1 MKNMVYNPKGI
12 NPMAANAFAAST
24 MACACGMVY
33 GDVIQHVHFTQIR
46 VVLLVTLLL
55 VLPGDVTQHVNN
67 DMLCDITLVYAHVLG
82 LIQHIHYLSAM
93 D

>member
-1 MKNMVYNPKGI
+1 MQNMVYNPKGI

-33 GDVIQHVHFTQIR
+33 GDVIQHGHCTQIR

-55 VLPGDVTQHVNN
+55 VLPGDVTQHV
-67 DMLCDITLVYAHVLG
+67 VY
-82 LIQHIHYLSAM
+82 IHHAPSTYSGTKLASV
-93 D
+93 